1 MLGLYSMVVAEERLL
16 ISLLSKGLACHVFYF
31 NQIADCMVH
40 LLLIAVL
47 NSNCFSIVDL
57 KQEAFYCII
66 LIQKK
71 QKKRVESSSHSSAD
85 SEWIRNDNQGD

>member
-31 NQIADCMVH
+31 NQIADYMVH

-66 LIQKK
+66 VIQKK
-71 QKKRVESSSHSSAD
+71 QKKEEKESGKLESLERGFRMD
-85 SEWIRNDNQGD
+85 T

>member
-66 LIQKK
+66 VIQKK
-71 QKKRVESSSHSSAD
+71 QKKEEKESGKLESLERGFRMD
-85 SEWIRNDNQGD
+85 T